1 MRNNNK
7 HWQSFFAKIDGK
19 YNFPLPI
26 FFSILEIIEQ
36 GNKKINEINNKQ
48 ESESFCICF
57 QFLNNQILLFII
69 LLKLKDGWKEGGTRL
84 AATSARSLF

>member
-48 ESESFCICF
+48 ESEAFNIF
-57 QFLNNQILLFII
+57 TLMLDPKRII
-69 LLKLKDGWKEGGTRL
+69 LR
-84 AATSARSLF
+84 R